1 MFQRDDIE
9 EQLLYLKDFQP
20 KETNL
25 TILNTI
31 LEDIAKTG
39 QYIFPWHYLKR
50 LYLWKL
56 QKVMSDF
63 LETNQSLN
71 SANKEENLNELKAI
85 KSKLL
90 ETFDRFL
97 SAPFTLQRLTE
108 LLLNPHK
115 HYKSTLK
122 YFRALEKNIFVQ
134 TTIEPVFAED
144 VGVKS
149 LSHSF
154 YEIGNLCVNG
164 FANTQQSEAATNKS
178 NTIEYQTPSD
188 TICTLDESNKIL
200 NPKTEFQNDNL
211 LVENNSNSESCKIQ
225 NHNNSLSTNDKTFDE
240 KLDKNSALVMAE
252 NSALNE
258 SNAINLEATEQMIT
272 DKEEKASENEKD

>member
-85 KSKLL
+85 KGKLL

-108 LLLNPHK
+108 LLLNPQK

-134 TTIEPVFAED
+134 TTIEPVSAEEA
-144 VGVKS
+144 GIKS

-154 YEIGNLCVNG
+154 YDIGNLCVNG
-164 FANTQQSEAATNKS
+164 FANAQQSEAINKS
-178 NTIEYQTPSD
+178 KTIEYQTPSD
-188 TICTLDESNKIL
+188 TVCTFDESNKIL

-211 LVENNSNSESCKIQ
+211 LIENNSNSESCKIQ
-225 NHNNSLSTNDKTFDE
+225 NHDSSLSTNDKTFDE
-240 KLDKNSALVMAE
+240 KLDKNSTLIIAE

-258 SNAINLEATEQMIT
+258 SDAINLEATEQMIT